1 MSDRRNQK
9 TDQAIFQALQTI
21 TEETPLSR
29 ITVSAVAREANITR
43 KTFYDHFPT
52 VLDAYQAFLDSVV
65 DEIAEK
71 TEQDWQSAA
80 ESDIVYSPVEETELR
95 LRFFLGNVRILIE
108 SQALGSRQRNRRITQ
123 EEQIALL
130 SRPFLKHVEN
140 GLLGDSARFRDEI
153 ALVSEFVLAGMLWMY
168 RRWLLSERSDSF
180 YEAQLRVCRLI
191 MGGLREFDN
200 SRE

>member
-43 KTFYDHFPT
+43 RTFYDHFPT

-140 GLLGDSARFRDEI
+140 GLLGDPARFGDEI

-168 RRWLLSERSDSF
+168 RRWLLSERSVSF

>member
-21 TEETPLSR
+21 TEETPLSL

-71 TEQDWQSAA
+71 TEQDWQSTA

-140 GLLGDSARFRDEI
+140 GLLGDPARFGDEI

-180 YEAQLRVCRLI
+180 YEVQLRACRLI